1 MMELLSKICS
11 AIGSFFTYKSSANKQ
26 RRDAENDVAKRQAA
40 IEAKKAEIR
49 QAVYSHD
56 DQKLNEI
63 CARILMVMIV
73 AVTVITIGCQSSVVY
88 VPTDR
93 RIESCTNS
101 FGIACKAVPD
111 AVFCEL
117 LEKAQELKDL
127 KAEMA
132 ADKRLTTK

>member
-26 RRDAENDVAKRQAA
+26 RRDAEKDVEKRQAA
-40 IEAKKAEIR
+40 IEAKKDEIR

-63 CARILMVMIV
+63 CAKILMVMIV
-73 AVTVITIGCQSSVVY
+73 VVFLVTIGCQSAVVY

-101 FGIACKAVPD
+101 IGVACKAVPD
-111 AVFCEL
+111 AVFVEL
-117 LEKAQELKDL
+117 LEKVQELKTI
-127 KAEMA
+127 KTEQAI
-132 ADKRLTTK
+132 DKRLAK

>member
-1 MMELLSKICS
+1 MDFFKRLLS
-11 AIGSFFTYKSSANKQ
+11 AIGSFFAYKSSANKQ
-26 RRDAENDVAKRQAA
+26 RRDAEKDIEKHQAA

-49 QAVYSHD
+49 QAVYSKD
-56 DQKLNEI
+56 DAKLNEL
-63 CARILMVMIV
+63 CAKILMVVMV
-73 AVTVITIGCQSSVVY
+73 AITIITIGCQSSVVY

-101 FGIACKAVPD
+101 LGIACKAVPD

-117 LEKAQELKDL
+117 LEKAQELKNL

-132 ADKRLTTK
+132 VDKRLTTK

>member
-1 MMELLSKICS
+1 MMELLSKIFAS
-11 AIGSFFTYKSSANKQ
+11 IGSFFTYKSSANKQ
-26 RRDAENDVAKRQAA
+26 RRDAEKDVSKRQAA
-40 IEAKKAEIR
+40 IEAKKDEIR

-56 DQKLNEI
+56 DEKLNEI
-63 CARILMVMIV
+63 CAKILMVMIV
-73 AVTVITIGCQSSVVY
+73 VVTIITIGCQSAVVY

-101 FGIACKAVPD
+101 LGIACKAVPD

-127 KAEMA
+127 KAEIA
-132 ADKRLTTK
+132 VDKRLTK

>member
-1 MMELLSKICS
+1 MMELLSKIFAS
-11 AIGSFFTYKSSANKQ
+11 IGSFFTYKTSANKQ
-26 RRDAENDVAKRQAA
+26 RRDAENDVAKRQAE
-40 IEAKKAEIR
+40 IEAKKDEIR
-49 QAVYSHD
+49 RAVYSHD
-56 DQKLNEI
+56 DEKLNEI
-63 CARILMVMIV
+63 CAKILMVMIV
-73 AVTVITIGCQSSVVY
+73 AVTAITIGCQSAVVY

-101 FGIACKAVPD
+101 LGIACKAVPD

-132 ADKRLTTK
+132 IDKRLKN

>member
-1 MMELLSKICS
+1 MLDLITKIFS
-11 AIGSFFTYKSSANKQ
+11 SIGSFFTYKSSANKQ
-26 RRDAENDVAKRQAA
+26 RRDAEKDVAKRQAA

-56 DQKLNEI
+56 DEKLNEI
-63 CARILMVMIV
+63 CAKILMVMIV
-73 AVTVITIGCQSSVVY
+73 VVTIITIGCQSAVVY

-101 FGIACKAVPD
+101 LGIACKAVPD

-117 LEKAQELKDL
+117 LERAQELKDL

-132 ADKRLTTK
+132 VDKRLTK